1 MKTIKDFV
9 LQSWLNFCWFMF
21 ICAKRHSSIELWWND
36 GCVRMQLRGY
46 QPSKWADKFSFNF
59 AKSILRRK

>member
-21 ICAKRHSSIELWWND
+21 VCAEEGSPSDRWWND
-36 GCVRMQLRGY
+36 RCCDIQVLFGYEPSLRIM
-46 QPSKWADKFSFNF
+46 KFSAKF
-59 AKSILRRK
+59 AVRVLGR